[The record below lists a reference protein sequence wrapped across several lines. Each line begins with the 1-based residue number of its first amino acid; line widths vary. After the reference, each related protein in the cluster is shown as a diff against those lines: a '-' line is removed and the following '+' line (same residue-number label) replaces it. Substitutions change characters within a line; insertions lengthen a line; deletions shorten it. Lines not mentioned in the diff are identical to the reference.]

1 MENLNYNM
9 TFDLI
14 REGRLLAEV
23 HLESSLDFIV
33 FSVTLS
39 LLLKADLAVL
49 NTQISEIDEFNH
61 SRQTAVFCVEIP
73 QLLQNTKKFFY
84 PKSPQS
90 KTAVLQ
96 ILGSAQTTADI
107 VSILFYTMLGK
118 LM

>member
-1 MENLNYNM
+1 MEDLNYNM

-39 LLLKADLAVL
+39 LLLNADLAVL

-61 SRQTAVFCVEIP
+61 SRQTGVFCVEIP
-73 QLLQNTKKFFY
+73 QILQNTKKFFC

-90 KTAVLQ
+90 KSAVLQ